1 MTSENVINTSTT
13 TKNLSL
19 DDLPLPC
26 LVIISNFIDT
36 DKKCLSYRNISKK
49 FNEAIQVKLY
59 MKTKEDDLTFYKKC
73 FIILNS
79 NCHNYY
85 LNNIYP
91 FLLNADTVYEFF
103 NHNNENTFNKLFN
116 YCFNEL
122 KNIINPNEIKINEN
136 SFGKTFK
143 QSIIRFLVSMI
154 IKNFKEEGYD
164 SLDFTKLVPYKES
177 KEMILLIIRLMK
189 ELNYLDLSHAIINDD
204 HFLNKLLDKIE
215 KRDKFTLI
223 LQGIDINKDLV
234 KKIKMIIDNNFD
246 IKIKINSIYNG
257 QLHFYGGK
265 KMNKTKNMN
274 KAKFKNNEFK

>member
-49 FNEAIQVKLY
+49 FNEAVQVKLY

-103 NHNNENTFNKLFN
+103 NLNNENTFNKLFN

-136 SFGKTFK
+136 NFEKTFK

-234 KKIKMIIDNNFD
+234 KKIKMITDNNLD